1 MKPLAPFG
9 FAPKPHPLM
18 RGLGALVLAICASA
32 ALALEGGFPPGAE
45 RTAQRIEALGSHA
58 LPIGPWADGAMLTQR
73 VEGRVDQSAWL
84 VPDAAE
90 QGTLALLAPLR
101 AALLAEGWQVLF
113 ECETLSCGGFDFRYS
128 TQVLPEPAMHVDL
141 GDFRFL
147 SARRGR
153 GEEREHLSLLVSR
166 SAGAGTGH
174 VQMIRV
180 VPADRPV
187 PEPRLTVPDQ
197 APVAPPEPG
206 SAPAVGMI
214 AQALEGGSAVLDGV
228 TFASGDA
235 ATVQGGD
242 AALAALAAW
251 LAANP
256 DRTIAL
262 VGHTDASGSLEAN
275 VALSRK
281 RAEAVRARLISDHG
295 ADGARI
301 TALGAGFMAPRGSN
315 LTEEGRAKNRRV
327 EVVVTS
333 TR

>member
-9 FAPKPHPLM
+9 VAPKPHPLM
-18 RGLGALVLAICASA
+18 RGLGALVLAFCASSA
-32 ALALEGGFPPGAE
+32 PALEIGFPPGAE

-73 VEGRVDQSAWL
+73 VEGRVDQSAWRIPGAS
-84 VPDAAE
+84 V

-101 AALLAEGWQVLF
+101 AALLADGWQLLF

-174 VQMIRV
+174 VQMIRIGPAGPVPPAAAPAPPPPV
-180 VPADRPV
+180 VPA
-187 PEPRLTVPDQ
+187 ETGRL
-197 APVAPPEPG
+197 AA
-206 SAPAVGMI
+206 
-214 AQALEGGSAVLDGV
+214 ALDNGSAVLDGV

-242 AALAALAAW
+242 AALAELAAW

-275 VALSRK
+275 VALSRQ
-281 RAEAVRARLISDHG
+281 RAEAVRARLIADHG

-301 TALGAGFMAPRGSN
+301 SALGAGFMAPRASN
-315 LTEEGRAKNRRV
+315 LTEDGRAKNRRV
-327 EVVVTS
+327 EAIVTS

>member
-9 FAPKPHPLM
+9 FAPKPHPAM
-18 RGLGALVLAICASA
+18 RAIGALVLALCASA
-32 ALALEGGFPPGAE
+32 APALEGGFPPGAE
-45 RTAQRIEALGSHA
+45 RTAQRFEALGSHA

-73 VEGRVDQSAWL
+73 VEGRVEQSAWR
-84 VPDAAE
+84 VPGAAA

-101 AALLAEGWQVLF
+101 AALLAEGWQLLF

-147 SARRGR
+147 SARRGQ
-153 GEEREHLSLLVSR
+153 GAGREHLSLLVSR

-180 VPADRPV
+180 GPAG
-187 PEPRLTVPDQ
+187 
-197 APVAPPEPG
+197 AAAPPAPAPL
-206 SAPAVGMI
+206 APAVPVDAGGL
-214 AQALEGGSAVLDGV
+214 AAALEGGSAVLDGV

-242 AALAALAAW
+242 AALVALAAW

-262 VGHTDASGSLEAN
+262 VGHTDASGSLESN

-281 RAEAVRARLISDHG
+281 RAEAVRARLIADHG

-327 EVVVTS
+327 EAIVTS

>member
-9 FAPKPHPLM
+9 VAPKPHPLM
-18 RGLGALVLAICASA
+18 RGLGALVLAFCASSA
-32 ALALEGGFPPGAE
+32 PALEIGFPPGAE
-45 RTAQRIEALGSHA
+45 RTAQRIEAMGSHA

-73 VEGRVDQSAWL
+73 VEGRVDQSAWRI
-84 VPDAAE
+84 PGASD

-174 VQMIRV
+174 VQMIRIA
-180 VPADRPV
+180 PAGPV
-187 PEPRLTVPDQ
+187 PPAAAPAR
-197 APVAPPEPG
+197 PVAPAEAG
-206 SAPAVGMI
+206 GLAA
-214 AQALEGGSAVLDGV
+214 ALDNGSAVLDGV

-235 ATVQGGD
+235 STVQGGD
-242 AALAALAAW
+242 AALAELAAW

-256 DRTIAL
+256 GRTIAL

-275 VALSRK
+275 VALSRR
-281 RAEAVRARLISDHG
+281 RAEAVRARLIADHG

-327 EVVVTS
+327 EAIVTS

>member
-9 FAPKPHPLM
+9 AAPKPHLLM
-18 RGLGALVLAICASA
+18 RGAGAMVLGLWA
-32 ALALEGGFPPGAE
+32 ATAPALEAAFPPGAE
-45 RTAQRIEALGSHA
+45 RTAQRIEQLGSHA
-58 LPIGPWADGAMLTQR
+58 LPIGPWAEGAMLTQR
-73 VEGRVDQSAWL
+73 VEGRVDQSAWRIPGAS
-84 VPDAAE
+84 V

-101 AALLAEGWQVLF
+101 AALLADGWQILF
-113 ECETLSCGGFDFRYS
+113 ECETLDCGGFDFRYS
-128 TQVLPEPAMHVDL
+128 TRVLPEPAMHVDL

-147 SARRGR
+147 SARRGQ
-153 GEEREHLSLLVSR
+153 GAAREHLSLLVSR

-174 VQMIRV
+174 VQMIRIG
-180 VPADRPV
+180 PAGPA
-187 PEPRLTVPDQ
+187 
-197 APVAPPEPG
+197 APAAAPPALPPG
-206 SAPAVGMI
+206 ATAVAGGL
-214 AQALEGGSAVLDGV
+214 AAALQGGSAVLDGV

-281 RAEAVRARLISDHG
+281 RAEAVRARLIAAHG

-327 EVVVTS
+327 EVIVTS

>member
-9 FAPKPHPLM
+9 VAPKPHPLM
-18 RGLGALVLAICASA
+18 RGLGALVLAFCASSA
-32 ALALEGGFPPGAE
+32 PALEVGFPPGAE
-45 RTAQRIEALGSHA
+45 RTAQRIEAMGSHA

-73 VEGRVDQSAWL
+73 VEGRVDQSAWRI
-84 VPDAAE
+84 PGASD

-101 AALLAEGWQVLF
+101 AALLADGWQVLF

-174 VQMIRV
+174 VQMIRIA
-180 VPADRPV
+180 PAGPV
-187 PEPRLTVPDQ
+187 PPAAAP
-197 APVAPPEPG
+197 APPVAPAETG
-206 SAPAVGMI
+206 GLAA
-214 AQALEGGSAVLDGV
+214 ALDNGSAVLDGV

-235 ATVQGGD
+235 STVQGGD
-242 AALAALAAW
+242 AALAELAAW

-256 DRTIAL
+256 GRTIAL

-281 RAEAVRARLISDHG
+281 RAEAVRARLIADHG

-327 EVVVTS
+327 EAIVTS